1 MYIVTS
7 FYITPKNLFMEIK
20 MVSNFHKV
28 MTLLQKEIDD
38 SLATIDSKKTISSK
52 RFILEQAASEM
63 LSVIKAKRSSS
74 VSKNNIP
81 EFFF

>member
-1 MYIVTS
+1 
-7 FYITPKNLFMEIK
+7 MEIK

-74 VSKNNIP
+74 VSENNIP
-81 EFFF
+81 ETFC

>member
-1 MYIVTS
+1 
-7 FYITPKNLFMEIK
+7 MEIK

-63 LSVIKAKRSSS
+63 LSVIKAKKSSS

-81 EFFF
+81 ENFC

>member
-1 MYIVTS
+1 
-7 FYITPKNLFMEIK
+7 MEIK

-74 VSKNNIP
+74 VRKNNIP
-81 EFFF
+81 ETFC

>member
-1 MYIVTS
+1 
-7 FYITPKNLFMEIK
+7 MEIK

-63 LSVIKAKRSSS
+63 LSVINAKRSSS

-81 EFFF
+81 ETFC

>member
-1 MYIVTS
+1 
-7 FYITPKNLFMEIK
+7 
-20 MVSNFHKV
+20 MVSNFRKV

-81 EFFF
+81 ETFC

>member
-1 MYIVTS
+1 
-7 FYITPKNLFMEIK
+7 MEIK

-63 LSVIKAKRSSS
+63 LSVMY
-74 VSKNNIP
+74 
-81 EFFF
+81 F

>member
-1 MYIVTS
+1 
-7 FYITPKNLFMEIK
+7 

-63 LSVIKAKRSSS
+63 LSVIKAKKSSS
-74 VSKNNIP
+74 VGKNNTP
-81 EFFF
+81 ETFC

>member
-1 MYIVTS
+1 
-7 FYITPKNLFMEIK
+7 MEIK

-81 EFFF
+81 ETFC

>member
-1 MYIVTS
+1 
-7 FYITPKNLFMEIK
+7 

-38 SLATIDSKKTISSK
+38 TLATIDSKKTISSK
-52 RFILEQAASEM
+52 QFILEQAASEM
-63 LSVIKAKRSSS
+63 LSVIKAKKSSS

-81 EFFF
+81 ENFC

>member
-1 MYIVTS
+1 
-7 FYITPKNLFMEIK
+7 MEIK
-20 MVSNFHKV
+20 MVSNFHQV

-81 EFFF
+81 ETFC

>member
-81 EFFF
+81 ETFF

>member
-1 MYIVTS
+1 
-7 FYITPKNLFMEIK
+7 MEIK

-74 VSKNNIP
+74 ISKNNIP
-81 EFFF
+81 ETFC

>member
-1 MYIVTS
+1 
-7 FYITPKNLFMEIK
+7 MEIK

-38 SLATIDSKKTISSK
+38 TLATIDSKKTISSK

-63 LSVIKAKRSSS
+63 LSVIKAKKSSS

-81 EFFF
+81 ENFC

>member
-1 MYIVTS
+1 
-7 FYITPKNLFMEIK
+7 MEIK

-63 LSVIKAKRSSS
+63 LSVIKAKKSSS

-81 EFFF
+81 ETFC

>member
-1 MYIVTS
+1 
-7 FYITPKNLFMEIK
+7 MEIK

-63 LSVIKAKRSSS
+63 LSVIKAKKSSS
-74 VSKNNIP
+74 VGKNNTP
-81 EFFF
+81 ETFC

>member
-1 MYIVTS
+1 
-7 FYITPKNLFMEIK
+7 

-63 LSVIKAKRSSS
+63 LSVIKAKKSSS

-81 EFFF
+81 ENFC

>member
-1 MYIVTS
+1 
-7 FYITPKNLFMEIK
+7 MEIK

-74 VSKNNIP
+74 VSKNNTP
-81 EFFF
+81 ENFC

>member
-1 MYIVTS
+1 
-7 FYITPKNLFMEIK
+7 

-38 SLATIDSKKTISSK
+38 SLATIDSKKMISSK

-74 VSKNNIP
+74 VSKNNIS
-81 EFFF
+81 ETFC

>member
-1 MYIVTS
+1 
-7 FYITPKNLFMEIK
+7 

-63 LSVIKAKRSSS
+63 LSVIKAKKSSS
-74 VSKNNIP
+74 VGKNNTP
-81 EFFF
+81 ENFC